1 MKHFRFATP
10 FIVIL
15 GLALI
20 LTACNEAPWVMRYD
34 AKQASLAA
42 DAALA
47 RGADKAAPAE
57 YSAAMAILGKANEM
71 VKEGKF
77 TPSIKV
83 YRDAKVAFDK
93 AAFIAMTEA
102 EKKAVIDKI
111 NKKISSLEENW
122 KKLEGEAALSDKKA
136 AFDEASKA
144 FAQGITEA
152 KGMIATDTIGADV
165 KANELKVVFYDKWNY
180 DFTPLLPL
188 KKS

>member
-10 FIVIL
+10 FIIIL

-20 LTACNEAPWVMRYD
+20 LTACNEAPWVMRFD
-34 AKQASLAA
+34 AKQASLAQ

-47 RGADKAAPAE
+47 KGADKAAPVQ
-57 YSAAMAILGKANEM
+57 YSAAMAILAKANEM

-83 YRDAKVAFDK
+83 YKEAKVAFDK
-93 AAFIAMTEA
+93 AAFVVMTEA
-102 EKKAVIDKI
+102 EKKDVIDKI
-111 NKKISSLEENW
+111 NKKISSLEESW

-136 AFDEASKA
+136 AFDAASKD
-144 FAQGITEA
+144 FAKGITET
-152 KGMIATDTIGADV
+152 KGIIATDTIGADV
-165 KANELKVVFYDKWNY
+165 KANELKAICDKWTY